1 MCGRNKQTRGK
12 MRPASAEAK
21 ANMTRRRYY
30 FAARTREPR
39 FHLARIFTGLGTV
52 SKDGRS
58 ALSRRSIGTF
68 SKSLLW
74 GLGRK
79 INENIASNYLY

>member
-1 MCGRNKQTRGK
+1 

-21 ANMTRRRYY
+21 ANMTRSRYY

-52 SKDGRS
+52 SKMDAAHFLEGR
-58 ALSRRSIGTF
+58 
-68 SKSLLW
+68 
-74 GLGRK
+74 
-79 INENIASNYLY
+79 